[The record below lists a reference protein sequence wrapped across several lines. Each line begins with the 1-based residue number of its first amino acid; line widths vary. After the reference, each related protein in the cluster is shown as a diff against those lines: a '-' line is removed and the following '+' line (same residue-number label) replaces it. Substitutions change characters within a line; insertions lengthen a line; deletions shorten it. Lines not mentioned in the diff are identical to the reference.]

1 MPNEL
6 KKLVV
11 KEMVSRYRNVNNYL
25 IVGYQGINPL
35 QFNEL
40 RKDLR
45 KKKIKL
51 QVVKNSL
58 AVIAFRELGNS
69 GISDLIKGPS
79 AIVISDEDPVVVAKE
94 TIEWSK
100 KIPLLSLRGGFVE
113 GTKLSANDINSL
125 AKLPSLQVLHTQI
138 VNNVNAPIVGVLN
151 AFNAVFRNLANVLQG
166 IKDKK
171 EKNSV

>member
-58 AVIAFRELGNS
+58 AVIAFKELGNT
-69 GISDLIKGPS
+69 GISDLIRGPS
-79 AIVISDEDPVVVAKE
+79 AIVISDGDPVVVAKE

-113 GTKLSANDINSL
+113 GAKLSVNDINSL
-125 AKLPSLQVLHTQI
+125 AKLPSLPMLRTQI

-151 AFNAVFRNLANVLQG
+151 AFNAVFRNLANVFQG

-171 EKNSV
+171 ERNSV

>member
-79 AIVISDEDPVVVAKE
+79 AIVISDEDPVFVAKE
-94 TIEWSK
+94 TIEWLK

-125 AKLPSLQVLHTQI
+125 AKLPSLPMLHTQI

-151 AFNAVFRNLANVLQG
+151 AFNAVFRNLANVFQG

>member
-6 KKLVV
+6 KRLVV

-94 TIEWSK
+94 AIEWLK

-151 AFNAVFRNLANVLQG
+151 AFNAVFRNLANVLQR

>member
-94 TIEWSK
+94 AIDWLK

-125 AKLPSLQVLHTQI
+125 AKLPSLSVLHTQI

-151 AFNAVFRNLANVLQG
+151 AFNAVFRNLANVFQG